1 MSDSEWGTPP
11 GAGGQLPEAGDFGPP
26 GMSAEQIAYQ
36 RGRQDAIRQMTT
48 VRMTPFR
55 VVCGILWLAI
65 AVGFGIGAIYN
76 LANGTAGEGLVGLVI
91 AALAG
96 WYDYRIWTL
105 KARRLFFII

>member
-1 MSDSEWGTPP
+1 MSDSEWGAPP
-11 GAGGQLPEAGDFGPP
+11 DAGGQLPPSGDFVPP
-26 GMSAEQIAYQ
+26 GMTPEQMAYQ
-36 RGRQDAIRQMTT
+36 RGRQDAIRQLTT

-65 AVGFGIGAIYN
+65 ALGFGVAALYN
-76 LANGTAGEGLVGLVI
+76 LAGGAIGEGLVGLVI
-91 AALAG
+91 AFLAG